1 LKTLFSLAAGLLFGW
16 SLSLAFAISAVIAV
30 LAFFTGNL
38 VAFLIAAAICT
49 SAYVLEWMIN
59 HTGFGPSQKLASF
72 LERRFPKMF
81 DHVVNR
87 NKRGFIDRSVRSEHK
102 RNGDPSQ

>member
-1 LKTLFSLAAGLLFGW
+1 LKTLFSLAAGLVFGW

-30 LAFFTGNL
+30 LAFFTGNP
-38 VAFLIAAAICT
+38 VAFLIAAVICA
-49 SAYVLEWMIN
+49 SAYVLEWMTN
-59 HTGFGPSQKLASF
+59 NTDFSPSQKLMSF

-81 DHVVNR
+81 DHVAKRQNR
-87 NKRGFIDRSVRSEHK
+87 EFIDRSVRSEHK